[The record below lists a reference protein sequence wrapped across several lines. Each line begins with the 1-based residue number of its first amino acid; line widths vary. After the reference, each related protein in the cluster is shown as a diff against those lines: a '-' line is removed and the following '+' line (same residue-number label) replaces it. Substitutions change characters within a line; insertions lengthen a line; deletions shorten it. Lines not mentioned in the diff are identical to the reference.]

1 VPSGRAARPEAASS
15 VAPVPTGY
23 ARSGERSSS
32 HTLGTTN
39 APRRRAT
46 FHQPLLATAALSLLG
61 AALLAAWT
69 LLGIDLQ
76 VVLGIAALAA
86 AAGLV
91 ALALALVSGWPAPIP
106 WAVVSLGASYAV
118 SLHGQQAIDGRAPVV
133 GGLLVLVAELA
144 YWSLERRTPVGDEA
158 GLHLRR
164 AVSVLA
170 TTLGATAVA
179 AALLAVTSLPLGGSV
194 TWDAF
199 GLAAAAGAVATLA
212 LLSQRTSSS
221 LN

>member
-1 VPSGRAARPEAASS
+1 V
-15 VAPVPTGY
+15 
-23 ARSGERSSS
+23 
-32 HTLGTTN
+32 
-39 APRRRAT
+39 
-46 FHQPLLATAALSLLG
+46 
-61 AALLAAWT
+61 AWT
-69 LLGIDLQ
+69 LLAIDSRI
-76 VVLGIAALAA
+76 VLGIAALTAA
-86 AAGLV
+86 PGIV

-106 WAVVSLGASYAV
+106 WAVVALGASYAV
-118 SLHGQQAIDGRAPVV
+118 SLHGQHAIDGRAPVV

-170 TTLGATAVA
+170 TTLGSTALA
-179 AALLAVTSLPLGGSV
+179 AALLAVTSVPLGGSV

-212 LLSQRTSSS
+212 LLSQKSR
-221 LN
+221 

>member
-1 VPSGRAARPEAASS
+1 
-15 VAPVPTGY
+15 
-23 ARSGERSSS
+23 
-32 HTLGTTN
+32 
-39 APRRRAT
+39 
-46 FHQPLLATAALSLLG
+46 
-61 AALLAAWT
+61 LLAAWT
-69 LLGIDLQ
+69 LLGIGSQ
-76 VVLGIAALAA
+76 IVLGIAALAA
-86 AAGLV
+86 LPGVV

-118 SLHGQQAIDGRAPVV
+118 SLHGQRTIDGRAPLV

-164 AVSVLA
+164 TVSVLA
-170 TTLGATAVA
+170 TTLGSAAVG
-179 AALLAVTSLPLGGSV
+179 AALLAVTSVPLGGSV

-212 LLSQRTSSS
+212 LLSQRS
-221 LN
+221 

>member
-1 VPSGRAARPEAASS
+1 M
-15 VAPVPTGY
+15 
-23 ARSGERSSS
+23 
-32 HTLGTTN
+32 
-39 APRRRAT
+39 
-46 FHQPLLATAALSLLG
+46 
-61 AALLAAWT
+61 AWT
-69 LLGIDLQ
+69 LLVIDSQ

-86 AAGLV
+86 ALGLV
-91 ALALALVSGWPAPIP
+91 ALTFSLVTGWPAPIP
-106 WAVVSLGASYAV
+106 WTVVGLGACYAV
-118 SLHGQQAIDGRAPVV
+118 SLHGQHGIDGRAPVV

-158 GLHLRR
+158 GLHVRR

-170 TTLGATAVA
+170 TTLGSTAVA
-179 AALLAVTSLPLGGSV
+179 AALLAVTSVPLGGSV

-199 GLAAAAGAVATLA
+199 GLAAAAGAVALLA

>member
-1 VPSGRAARPEAASS
+1 M
-15 VAPVPTGY
+15 
-23 ARSGERSSS
+23 
-32 HTLGTTN
+32 
-39 APRRRAT
+39 
-46 FHQPLLATAALSLLG
+46 
-61 AALLAAWT
+61 AWT
-69 LLGIDLQ
+69 LLGIDSQ
-76 VVLGIAALAA
+76 IVFAVAALAA

-106 WAVVSLGASYAV
+106 WAVVALGASYAV
-118 SLHGQQAIDGRAPVV
+118 SLHGQPGIDGRAAVV

-170 TTLGATAVA
+170 TTLGSTAIA
-179 AALLAVTSLPLGGSV
+179 AALLSVTSVPLGGSV

-212 LLSQRTSSS
+212 LLSQRTGPR
-221 LN
+221 